1 MVLLSRELQSSLKM
15 KAELVSDESPLGKDN
30 SFALVDQFTN
40 DHQIN
45 LIVEDKHKQQ
55 AIFVT

>member
-1 MVLLSRELQSSLKM
+1 MF
-15 KAELVSDESPLGKDN
+15 AELVPDESSLGKDN
-30 SFALVDQFTN
+30 SFALVDEFTN

-55 AIFVT
+55 AILVI